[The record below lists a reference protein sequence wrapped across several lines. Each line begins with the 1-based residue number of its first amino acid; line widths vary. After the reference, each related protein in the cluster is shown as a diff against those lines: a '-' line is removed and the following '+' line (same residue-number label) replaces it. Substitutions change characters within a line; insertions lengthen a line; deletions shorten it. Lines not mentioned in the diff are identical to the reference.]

1 MNYSELVIFLG
12 QEFIFPVVDANS
24 ATPSSDSDVNAI
36 LPRIFDL
43 AEQQI
48 YTDMDFLQTRAS
60 DHTKTCTANSR
71 SAALPDNIMVT
82 EGVAVISPVTA
93 TDPKDGVRNDLE
105 RASLDFI
112 DLCYPTEATG
122 TTIPKWYALKDA
134 KTIVMG
140 PTPNAAYTLEVTGTY
155 RPARIS
161 ATNTTTYLSE
171 TYPHLLMQACAVAFC
186 GHQRAYGAQASDPQ
200 QAVSW
205 ANLYQSSLASAIAEE
220 KRRKGESPT
229 TSRTSAKAPASEGDE

>member
-1 MNYSELVIFLG
+1 MNYSDLVKFLG

-24 ATPSSDSDVNAI
+24 ATPSSDDDVNTI

-60 DHTKTCTANSR
+60 DHTKKCTANSR
-71 SAALPDNIMVT
+71 SASLPDNIMVT
-82 EGVAVISPVTA
+82 EGVAVITPVTA

-112 DLCYPTEATG
+112 DICYPSEATG
-122 TTIPKWYALKDA
+122 AGVPKWYALKDA
-134 KTIVMG
+134 QTIVMG
-140 PTPNAAYTLEVTGTY
+140 PTPIAAYTLEVTGTY

-161 ATNTTTYLSE
+161 ATNTETYLST
-171 TYPHLLMQACAVAFC
+171 TYPQLLMQACAVAFC

-205 ANLYQSSLASAIAEE
+205 ANLYQASLVSAIAEE

-229 TSRTSAKAPASEGDE
+229 TSRTSAKSPEGDE